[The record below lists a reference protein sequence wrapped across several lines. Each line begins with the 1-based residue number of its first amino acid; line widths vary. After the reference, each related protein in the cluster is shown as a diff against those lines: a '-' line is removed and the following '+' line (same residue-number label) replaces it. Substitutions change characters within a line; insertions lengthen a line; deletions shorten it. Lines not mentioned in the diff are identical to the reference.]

1 MNLLFTFLKNLR
13 APERDKLNTINYRGT
28 TGIFWNLIYKQ
39 GKQGIFDKEAILKA
53 TGVSAVHFDKM
64 TSELLSKS
72 YTLLFNGDAMALLN
86 YLSRTLAEPKLFY
99 NELNRY
105 LKKLPPSITKDD
117 EAAFYKQCFTMIHGN
132 LPIMHR
138 LPETSEK
145 IASNYVALF
154 KGKQRTEAEFFTAS
168 ILLYEDMEVSFAAA
182 TIRANEALFKKAID
196 KLGQPLDWFNEETL
210 FAYYLTH
217 IYFYHALEKFD
228 EAITVCQKAITALE
242 PFTSEKNDIN
252 LVRIRLKLNEFLYY
266 QSRFEES
273 YTNYRKVMLSPL
285 IDMLPDRPYH
295 LTKYLQ
301 VCLITGHI
309 DEAGK
314 ILIGKLDYMGNRV
327 EELIIARDAVSFAK
341 YYLFTGDYKEAFRFI
356 QLGFAKNPKG
366 KYFQYEIELRHLQ
379 TAYFVLTDQLDVA
392 QELCARNIK
401 YLRNHGY
408 GVSRSDYGHFYI
420 LVKAIF
426 EKNASG
432 KFSKKHRQMLE
443 RHQLGSFAVYGK
455 LLSKMLR

>member
-1 MNLLFTFLKNLR
+1 
-13 APERDKLNTINYRGT
+13 
-28 TGIFWNLIYKQ
+28 
-39 GKQGIFDKEAILKA
+39 
-53 TGVSAVHFDKM
+53 
-64 TSELLSKS
+64 
-72 YTLLFNGDAMALLN
+72 MALLS

-105 LKKLPPSITKDD
+105 LKKLPPSVTKND

-132 LPIMHR
+132 LPVMHR
-138 LPETSEK
+138 SPETSEK
-145 IASNYVALF
+145 IAANYTALF
-154 KGKQRTEAEFFTAS
+154 KGKARTEAEFYTCS
-168 ILLYEDMEVSFAAA
+168 VLIYEQMEVSFAAA
-182 TIRANEALFKKAID
+182 AIRKNETAFKKAID
-196 KLGQPLDWFNEETL
+196 QLGKPLDWFNEETF
-210 FAYYLTH
+210 FAYHLAN
-217 IYFYHALEKFD
+217 IYYYHALEKFD
-228 EAITVCQKAITALE
+228 EAIIVSQHAIASLE
-242 PFTSEKNDIN
+242 KFNTEKNDIN
-252 LVRIRLKLNEFLYY
+252 LVRISLKLNEFLYY
-266 QSRFEES
+266 KSRFEES

-285 IDMLPDRPYH
+285 IDILPDRPYH

-314 ILIGKLDYMGNRV
+314 ILIGKLDYMGSRV

-379 TAYFVLTDQLDVA
+379 TIYFVLTDQHDVA
-392 QELCARNIK
+392 LEMCARNIK

-408 GVSRSDYGHFYI
+408 GVSSSDYGHFYI

-432 KFSKKHRQMLE
+432 KFSKKHREMFD
-443 RHQLGSFAVYGK
+443 RHQLGSYAVYGR
-455 LLSKMLR
+455 LLVKMLR